1 MKKHNI
7 LTPFVFAS
15 AMLLA
20 ACGGNQATD
29 TQTPSSEAT
38 ESSVTPASSSSSEY
52 EPLIKEPTEIQIW
65 STFNADYQA
74 ILDNVVN
81 DLKKEEPNLTVTIT
95 KQSTGYDGM
104 HDMVLEGFPANNYPD
119 ITVAYPDS
127 VADYLDYN
135 KALDMENYMYNETYG
150 WTEDD
155 LDDIPSGYLDE
166 GRNYSV
172 PGTYSLP
179 LAKSTEALYY
189 NQDILI
195 GLDLKSIDPAING
208 GEPLTEDYMD
218 NLTWEELFGHL
229 APALVEYDET
239 KSQIF
244 DKTTYPDTWS
254 VLGYDSD
261 SNLFI
266 TLAEQ
271 YGYGYTSLDKIT
283 GEGSIDFVN
292 DGMKSLMRTLKTAK
306 DNHYLETQGT
316 FGSYTNYGFTSG
328 AMLMTVGSTGGVS
341 YQFSSSN
348 PMNIGVAH
356 IPHAAGKDPKVIQQG
371 PSFAFLDHS
380 DSNRALG
387 SWLFYKK
394 FATAKYS
401 SQWTLATG
409 YMPLRYSVGETAD
422 YKEYCDYKSKKD
434 QTKDRLL
441 ALNACYT
448 VEAIQDFYSSPVFK
462 GSSAARTYAGSLLT
476 DCLTNESLDANIN
489 QLFETAKNS
498 VLAKM

>member
-20 ACGGNQATD
+20 ACGGNQT
-29 TQTPSSEAT
+29 TSTPAPTSSET
-38 ESSVTPASSSSSEY
+38 PDPVSSSVDEG
-52 EPLIKEPTEIQIW
+52 PLIKEATEIQIW
-65 STFNADYQA
+65 STFNANYQA

-95 KQSTGYDGM
+95 KQSTGYDGL

-127 VADYLDYN
+127 VADYLDYG
-135 KALDMENYMYNETYG
+135 KALNMEDYMYNNTYG

-155 LDDIPSGYLDE
+155 LDDIPTGYLDE

-172 PGTYSLP
+172 MGTYSLP

-189 NQDILI
+189 NEDILI
-195 GLDLKSIDPAING
+195 GLDLKSIDAEING
-208 GEPLTEDYMD
+208 GEPIDADYMD
-218 NLTWEELFGHL
+218 NLTWEELFNHL
-229 APALVEYDET
+229 APALIKYNDVDD
-239 KSQIF
+239 KHVIF
-244 DKTTYPDTWS
+244 DKSTYPDTWS

-271 YGYGYTSLDKIT
+271 YGYGYTSLNKTT

-292 DGMKSLMRTLKTAK
+292 DGMKSLMKTLRSAK
-306 DNHYLETQGT
+306 DNHYIQTQGT
-316 FGSYTNYGFTSG
+316 FGTYTNYGFTTG
-328 AMLMTVGSTGGVS
+328 AMLMTIGSTGGVS

-348 PMNIGVAH
+348 PMNVGVAH

-371 PSFAFLDHS
+371 PSFAFLDHQ

-422 YKEYCDYKSKKD
+422 YQAYCDYKSKADK
-434 QTKDRLL
+434 TEDRLL

-448 VEAIQDFYSSPVFK
+448 VEAISDFYSSPVFK

-476 DCLTNESLDANIN
+476 DCLTKADLDANIDEF
-489 QLFETAKNS
+489 FETAKNN